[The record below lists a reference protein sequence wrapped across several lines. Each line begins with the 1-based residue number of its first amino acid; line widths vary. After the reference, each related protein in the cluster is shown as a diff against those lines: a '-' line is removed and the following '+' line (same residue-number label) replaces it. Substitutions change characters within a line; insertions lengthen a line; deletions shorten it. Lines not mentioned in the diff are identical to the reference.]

1 MPNTTGAAVAI
12 SDRRFYAYALAT
24 GTIAGL
30 VGVAFHFTVEYISRW
45 PRLLRHFLGET
56 ALSIGIAAAIGVLFA
71 TIALFLVRRFAP
83 EAAGS
88 GVPDVEGAMEGGVAI
103 PWRRILPVK
112 FFGGI
117 LALSSGMMLGR
128 EGPTIHLGASVAVG
142 LAERFR
148 LNSIDGRALLA
159 AGGAAG
165 LAAAFNAPLAAILFV
180 VEETR
185 RQFPYSLRSYVGV
198 MLASILSGIVTTVLG
213 GTRPYLEMASFEMAE
228 WLLPV
233 FALLGLVL
241 GGVGVFFNRMLI
253 AALDL
258 TARISTRAPYAPALV
273 VGSVLGAA
281 TVVFPLANGGG
292 EGMIMRVLEDH
303 PGYLA
308 LIVLLFLRF
317 FGVLASYSTGV
328 PGGIF
333 APILAIATVVGL
345 FFAHG
350 VTDLLP
356 EVVITHSEPAFAVA
370 AMAGLFA
377 STIRA
382 PLVGVVLA
390 LELSGAYPVLLP
402 ALVTATVS
410 YLTAAAIGGKPIY
423 EQLLE
428 RTRALKAARAAA
440 EKAEKAAAAAAA
452 PPRPAVAGA
461 AAGVSPE
468 P

>member
-1 MPNTTGAAVAI
+1 MPIPTGAAVAI
-12 SDRRFYAYALAT
+12 SDRRFYAYALLT
-24 GTIAGL
+24 GTAAGF
-30 VGVAFHFTVEYISRW
+30 VGVAFHYSVEFIARW
-45 PRLLRHFLGET
+45 PRLLRGTFGET
-56 ALSIGIAAAIGVLFA
+56 PLAILLAALVGVLFA

-88 GVPDVEGAMEGGVAI
+88 GVPDVEGAMEGTVSV

-180 VEETR
+180 IEETR

-198 MLASILSGIVTTVLG
+198 MLASIISGVVTTAIG
-213 GTRPYLEMASFEMAE
+213 GSRPYLEMTAFEME
-228 WLLPV
+228 QWLLPAFV
-233 FALLGLVL
+233 LLGVAL
-241 GGVGVFFNRMLI
+241 GGIGVFFNRMLI

-258 TARISTRAPYAPALV
+258 SASISARMPYAPALI

-292 EGMIMRVLEDH
+292 EAMIMRVLEDH
-303 PGYLA
+303 PGYVA
-308 LIVLLFLRF
+308 LIILLFLRF
-317 FGVLASYSTGV
+317 FGVLASYATGV

-345 FFAHG
+345 FFAHA

-356 EVVITHSEPAFAVA
+356 EVVISHAEPAFAVA
-370 AMAGLFA
+370 AMAGLFS

-390 LELSGAYPVLLP
+390 LELSGAYPLLLP
-402 ALVTATVS
+402 TLTTAAVA
-410 YLTAAAIGGKPIY
+410 YLTAAVLGGKPIY

-428 RTRALKAARAAA
+428 RTRALKAAREAAA
-440 EKAEKAAAAAAA
+440 KEAAKAAALATA
-452 PPRPAVAGA
+452 
-461 AAGVSPE
+461 
-468 P
+468 

>member
-1 MPNTTGAAVAI
+1 MPTSAGAAVAI
-12 SDRRFYAYALAT
+12 SDRRFYAYALLT
-24 GTIAGL
+24 GVAAGL
-30 VGVAFHFTVEYISRW
+30 VGVAFHFSVEFIARW
-45 PRLLRHFLGET
+45 PRVLRKTFGEE
-56 ALSIGIAAAIGVLFA
+56 ALSIGLAALIGVLFA

-88 GVPDVEGAMEGGVAI
+88 GVPDVEGAMEGTVAV

-128 EGPTIHLGASVAVG
+128 EGPTIHLGASVAAAFG
-142 LAERFR
+142 ERFR

-180 VEETR
+180 IEETR

-198 MLASILSGIVTTVLG
+198 MLASILSGVVTTGLG
-213 GTRPYLEMASFEMAE
+213 GSRPYLEMAAFEMDL
-228 WLLPV
+228 WVLPAFLV
-233 FALLGLVL
+233 MGITLGA
-241 GGVGVFFNRMLI
+241 VGVFFNRMLI

-258 TARISTRAPYAPALV
+258 SARVAARVPYAPALI

-292 EGMIMRVLEDH
+292 EAMIMRVLEDH

-308 LIVLLFLRF
+308 LIVLLVLRF
-317 FGVLASYSTGV
+317 FGVLASYATGV

-345 FFAHG
+345 FFAHA

-356 EVVITHSEPAFAVA
+356 MVTISHAEPAFAVA
-370 AMAGLFA
+370 AMAGLFS

-390 LELSGAYPVLLP
+390 LELSGAYPLLLP
-402 ALVTATVS
+402 ALLTAAVA
-410 YLTAAAIGGKPIY
+410 YLTAAALGGKPIY

-428 RTRALKAARAAA
+428 RTRALKAAREAAA
-440 EKAEKAAAAAAA
+440 KAAIKAA
-452 PPRPAVAGA
+452 PVAA
-461 AAGVSPE
+461 S
-468 P
+468 

>member
-1 MPNTTGAAVAI
+1 MPASTGGAVAI
-12 SDRRFYAYALAT
+12 SDRRFYAYALLT
-24 GTIAGL
+24 GLLAGF
-30 VGVAFHFTVEYISRW
+30 VGVAFHFSVEFVARW
-45 PRLLRHFLGET
+45 PKLVRHALGET
-56 ALSIGIAAAIGVLFA
+56 PLAILLAAAIGVLFA

-88 GVPDVEGAMEGGVAI
+88 GVPDVEGAMEGAVSV

-142 LAERFR
+142 LGERFR

-180 VEETR
+180 IEETR

-198 MLASILSGIVTTVLG
+198 MLASILSGVVTTVLG
-213 GTRPYLEMASFEMAE
+213 GSRPYLEMSAFEMKE

-233 FALLGLVL
+233 FALLGAVL
-241 GGVGVFFNRMLI
+241 GLVGVFFNRMLI
-253 AALDL
+253 ASLDL
-258 TARISTRAPYAPALV
+258 SARISARVPYAPALI

-292 EGMIMRVLEDH
+292 EAMILRVLQDH

-317 FGVLASYSTGV
+317 FGVLASYATGV

-356 EVVITHSEPAFAVA
+356 AVAINHAEPAFAVA
-370 AMAGLFA
+370 AMAGLFSA
-377 STIRA
+377 TIRA

-390 LELSGAYPVLLP
+390 LELSGAYPLLLP
-402 ALVTATVS
+402 TLLTATIA
-410 YLTAAAIGGKPIY
+410 YLTAAALGGKPIY

-428 RTRALKAARAAA
+428 RTRALKAAREAAA
-440 EKAEKAAAAAAA
+440 KAAARDAAAA
-452 PPRPAVAGA
+452 
-461 AAGVSPE
+461 SP
-468 P
+468 